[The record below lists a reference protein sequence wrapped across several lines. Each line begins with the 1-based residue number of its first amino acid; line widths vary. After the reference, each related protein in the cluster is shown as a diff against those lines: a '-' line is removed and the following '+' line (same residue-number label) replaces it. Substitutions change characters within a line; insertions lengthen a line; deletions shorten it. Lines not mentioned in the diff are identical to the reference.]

1 MSDDEYESETGSE
14 VSMNWDELCD
24 VHVLY
29 SASDDNG
36 ARDVIR
42 EWNYFRRS
50 NENGY
55 LNHSVLNR
63 ESFQLEYNST
73 DKWLLQ
79 KATTEI
85 KHILHKA
92 HIKLFEADNGQAI
105 NQGSAFAAVLP
116 YQFLNI
122 FCNWLKTG
130 VKPASPSQT
139 QCPSFMFG
147 NLCVFLHCEFKMRLL
162 AISESMLKQFN
173 VSSDEIKQY
182 KAV

>member
-14 VSMNWDELCD
+14 VSTNWDELCD
-24 VHVLY
+24 VDVLY
-29 SASDDNG
+29 SVSDDNG
-36 ARDVIR
+36 ARDIIR

-55 LNHSVLNR
+55 LNQGVLNW
-63 ESFQLEYNST
+63 ESFRLEYNST

-79 KATTEI
+79 QATTEI

-92 HIKLFEADNGQAI
+92 RIKLFEADNGQAI

-122 FCNWLKTG
+122 FYNWLKTS
-130 VKPASPSQT
+130 VKPANPSQT
-139 QCPSFMFG
+139 QCSSFTFR
-147 NLCVFLHCEFKMRLL
+147 NLCVFLRCEFKMRLL
-162 AISESMLKQFN
+162 GISE
-173 VSSDEIKQY
+173 
-182 KAV
+182 